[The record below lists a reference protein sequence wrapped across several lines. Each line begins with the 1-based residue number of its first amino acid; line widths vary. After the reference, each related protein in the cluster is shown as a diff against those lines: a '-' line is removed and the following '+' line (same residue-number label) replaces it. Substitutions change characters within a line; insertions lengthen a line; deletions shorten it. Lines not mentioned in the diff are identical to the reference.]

1 MLVVVVCRML
11 HGWMEQGVNAVF
23 MLFPA
28 AAVSTHQPLTPL
40 CLPSLLLPHH
50 AFFCHLENTLK
61 LGQRRSGY
69 ESVGMTHSIK
79 IVGHYNYCSQHLS
92 LSVSALQLK
101 ARQRNWKWNT
111 IFGSGLASID
121 PYCENYR
128 EILSTP
134 LTFSKQTSDTPGSV
148 TVITKLTTRCNE

>member
-1 MLVVVVCRML
+1 MLCWLLLFVVML

-28 AAVSTHQPLTPL
+28 TATAVSTHQILTPL

-61 LGQRRSGY
+61 LGQRRRGY

-79 IVGHYNYCSQHLS
+79 IVGHYYYCSQPLS
-92 LSVSALQLK
+92 LSVSALSRIYK
-101 ARQRNWKWNT
+101 GVNEISWNT
-111 IFGSGLASID
+111 TFGSSWATID
-121 PYCENYR
+121 PFYENY
-128 EILSTP
+128 S
-134 LTFSKQTSDTPGSV
+134 GSLL
-148 TVITKLTTRCNE
+148 KFWHL

>member
-1 MLVVVVCRML
+1 MLCWLLLFVVML

-28 AAVSTHQPLTPL
+28 TATAVSTHQILTPL

-61 LGQRRSGY
+61 LGQRRRGY

-79 IVGHYNYCSQHLS
+79 IVGHYCSQHLR
-92 LSVSALQLK
+92 LSVSALSRIYK
-101 ARQRNWKWNT
+101 GVNEISWNT
-111 IFGSGLASID
+111 TFGSSWATID
-121 PYCENYR
+121 PYYETYSR
-128 EILSTP
+128 SLLIP
-134 LTFSKQTSDTPGSV
+134 LT
-148 TVITKLTTRCNE
+148 